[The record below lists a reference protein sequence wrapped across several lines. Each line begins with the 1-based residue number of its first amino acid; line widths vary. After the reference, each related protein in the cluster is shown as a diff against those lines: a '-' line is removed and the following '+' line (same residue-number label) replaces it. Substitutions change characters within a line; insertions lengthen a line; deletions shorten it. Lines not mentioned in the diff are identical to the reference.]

1 MFFYIRIS
9 SKDKESLKRFLE
21 FISGLKSLNLLIS
34 HFPKHQI
41 KKFITVLKSPHV
53 NKSAQEQFEYRIFT
67 KKLLVNS
74 PQALKFFSIIK
85 KVKNV
90 SFPGIDLKIEGVF
103 EKKKEF
109 KNLLHCM
116 NPDNL
121 DIDFFQ
127 TASQRS
133 HPKITKYVQVLD
145 SYGEYSVKIL
155 RQIQKI

>member
-1 MFFYIRIS
+1 MFFYIQIS
-9 SKDKESLKRFLE
+9 SKDKGSLKRFLE
-21 FISGLKSLNLLIS
+21 FILRLKSLNLLIS
-34 HFPKHQI
+34 HFPKHQR

-74 PQALKFFSIIK
+74 PQALKFFSTIK
-85 KVKNV
+85 KAKNA
-90 SFPGIDLKIEGVF
+90 SFPGIDLKIKGVF

-109 KNLLHCM
+109 KNLLNCM

-127 TASQRS
+127 IDSQQTPRN
-133 HPKITKYVQVLD
+133 ITEYIQVLD
-145 SYGEYSVKIL
+145 GYGEYSVKML
-155 RQIQKI
+155 RQI